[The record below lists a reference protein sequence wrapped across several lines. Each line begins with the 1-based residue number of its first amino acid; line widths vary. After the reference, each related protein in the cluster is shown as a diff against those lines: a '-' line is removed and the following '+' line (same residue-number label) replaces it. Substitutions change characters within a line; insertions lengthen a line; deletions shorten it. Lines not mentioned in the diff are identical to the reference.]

1 MKKIL
6 LLLLCCLFPLV
17 SCDSGISLNTTKNT
31 LVEKVENVEY
41 GIDLDDNCYDIIQGH
56 YESGSYELTIDRSW
70 HIPFEKVNV
79 ITTYTISYYS
89 QTAHLYIYTQN
100 YLLEL
105 VRYAK

>member
-6 LLLLCCLFPLV
+6 LGCLCVLSMV
-17 SCDSGISLNTTKNT
+17 SCTSDIKVGKTTNS
-31 LVEKVENVEY
+31 LVEKVESVEY
-41 GIDLDDNCYDIIQGH
+41 GIDLDDNCYDVIQGH
-56 YESGSYELTIDRSW
+56 YDNYELVIDRSW

-89 QTAHLYIYTQN
+89 KTANLYIYTQN

-105 VRYAK
+105 VRYTK